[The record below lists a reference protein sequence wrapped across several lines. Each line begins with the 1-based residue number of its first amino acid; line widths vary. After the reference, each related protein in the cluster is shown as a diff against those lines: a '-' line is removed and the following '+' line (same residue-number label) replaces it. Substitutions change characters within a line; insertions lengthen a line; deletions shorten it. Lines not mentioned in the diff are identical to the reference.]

1 MFNYRAFVVAAAL
14 TLAVSAHAKTIIV
27 NNNSALNSVSPCSAA
42 TQTTINGA
50 LGVAV
55 AGDIIEICPG
65 IYPETLKI
73 TTSKLTIEGL
83 NVGGSSLVELE
94 PTTPAA
100 GIPDI
105 GTSPYGGP
113 EDAQVSATIVVQ
125 NATKVALENIAVN
138 GSLVGNPGNACNGV
152 NYVGIYYANASG
164 SITNS
169 TVAYSGLNPDGSL
182 TGCQEGH
189 GIYVD
194 SGSGGAASL
203 TVEYT
208 SVHDFDKSGI
218 DSFGNGTIL
227 TAKYNTVTG
236 VGPTTLT
243 AQNGVEVIYGAA
255 AVVNN
260 NTISAVDYTP
270 SSSSATGILFY
281 QAGEGGQA
289 NNNAISQTNGAV
301 YYYQTNKGEANGN
314 VISDTI
320 NYGPLGAY
328 QATAVTFKSNSITGS
343 SNVEGAGEPLAGDLA
358 QPAIYVCGS
367 KNVVEDN
374 TINDALIGVQIDETS
389 MDSCSG
395 SSGNKV
401 SGNKY
406 LSVGINS
413 QTETSASVVFIN
425 GKARHMAGFGKP
437 VPSR

>member
-105 GTSPYGGP
+105 GTSLYGPP
-113 EDAQVSATIVVQ
+113 EDPTVSAIIVVE
-125 NATKVALENIAVN
+125 NATKVTLENIAVN
-138 GSLVGNPGNACNGV
+138 GILLGNSCGV
-152 NYVGIYYANASG
+152 NSVGIYYANASG
-164 SITNS
+164 TITNS
-169 TVAYSGLNPDGSL
+169 TVANSGLNLDGSL

-194 SGSGGAASL
+194 SGSGGSASL
-203 TVEYT
+203 TVEYN

-218 DSFGNGTIL
+218 DAFGNGTTL
-227 TAKYNTVTG
+227 VAKYNTVTG
-236 VGPTTLT
+236 VGPTTAT
-243 AQNGVEVIYGAA
+243 AQNGVEVIYGAS

-270 SSSSATGILFY
+270 NSSSATGILFY
-281 QAGEGGQA
+281 QAAEGGQA

-413 QTETSASVVFIN
+413 QTETSASVAFIN